1 MDTTEIESKWESEG
15 YAVDVERKT
24 FPPHLS
30 TPPHSHPF
38 DARVL
43 ILAGAFTLTSQGQSR
58 TYYPESI
65 SRWLRIVCIASNM
78 VLKGQPFSSPANTPL
93 QRSNEKIRVMHS

>member
-1 MDTTEIESKWESEG
+1 MDTTEIASKWESEG
-15 YAVDVERKT
+15 YTVDVERKT

-58 TYYPESI
+58 TFYPGEHFEMA
-65 SRWLRIVCIASNM
+65 VGCI
-78 VLKGQPFSSPANTPL
+78 
-93 QRSNEKIRVMHS
+93 HSQQYGPEGTIFLIARKHHPSEV